1 MDFINDKE
9 KMKDLFLLTRE
20 DFFKKY
26 RNLKEYEYE
35 NTLDSMWKDF
45 AYIPVDEDSIYIEE
59 DFHIWEKGTEKE
71 EIWHWFD
78 SRLKEGIGNRYFN

>member
-26 RNLKEYEYE
+26 HNLKEYEYE
-35 NTLDSMWKDF
+35 NTLDSLWEDL

-59 DFHIWEKGTEKE
+59 DFYIWQKGTEKE